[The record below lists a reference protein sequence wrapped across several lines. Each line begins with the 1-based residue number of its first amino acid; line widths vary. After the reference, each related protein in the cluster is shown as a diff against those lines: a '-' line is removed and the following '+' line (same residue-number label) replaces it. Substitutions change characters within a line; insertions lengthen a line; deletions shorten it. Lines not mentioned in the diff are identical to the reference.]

1 MYKEITPPSNITI
14 ALMKVLYWTLILSI
28 PVYFIVG
35 YQLFNIIVISRFF
48 GETLPLPVYL
58 TGFGLVAAF
67 GINRILALIVYTHSY
82 FKTLSEVSDF
92 KRYHDL
98 VKSYEPLNRYRMA
111 IEFNNRE
118 VTVRDLKKF
127 ESYVRKHEKKS
138 ILCK

>member
-1 MYKEITPPSNITI
+1 MCKEITPPSNITI
-14 ALMKVLYWTLILSI
+14 ALMKVLYWILIISI
-28 PVYFIVG
+28 PAYFIVG
-35 YQLFNIIVISRFF
+35 YQLFNMVVASRSF
-48 GETLPLPVYL
+48 GEALPLPIYL

-67 GINRILALIVYTHSY
+67 GINVILAMIIYTHSY

-98 VKSYEPLNRYRMA
+98 VKSHETLNHYRMA

-127 ESYVRKHEKKS
+127 ESYVRKLEKKS
-138 ILCK
+138 IL